1 MSNVNAF
8 LDSSIIYF
16 KKSNDTK
23 YHQFVELIAS
33 DRILIIN
40 DLVRLEVLQGI
51 NYKDKN
57 LYEKFV
63 KLFDSRFEVRE
74 INKDI
79 YQMAVVIDRHLKAE
93 GITLKKGKT
102 KDVAGVIDIV
112 NFCTAKYYE
121 CKIFH
126 NDDDFNKMEEV
137 HVKFLDDRLKNEET

>member
-1 MSNVNAF
+1 MNSF

-16 KKSNDTK
+16 KKSSDAK
-23 YHQFVELIAS
+23 YEEFKNLIAS
-33 DRILIIN
+33 DKILIIN

-57 LYEKFV
+57 LYKKFV
-63 KLFDSRFEVRE
+63 RLFDSRFEVRE

-79 YQMAVVIDRHLKAE
+79 YQMAITIDRHLKAE

-121 CKIFH
+121 CEIFH
-126 NDDDFNKMEEV
+126 NDEDFNKIEEV
-137 HVKFLDDRLKNEET
+137 YVKFFVV

>member
-1 MSNVNAF
+1 MNSF

-23 YHQFVELIAS
+23 YHKYKELIAS

-57 LYEKFV
+57 LYKKFV
-63 KLFDSRFEVRE
+63 KLFDSRFEIRE

-79 YQMAVVIDRHLKAE
+79 YQMVIKIDRLLKAE
-93 GITLKKGKT
+93 GVTLKKGKT
-102 KDVAGVIDIV
+102 KDIAGVIDIV

-121 CKIFH
+121 CEIFH

-137 HVKFLDDRLKNEET
+137 YVKFLEGN

>member
-1 MSNVNAF
+1 MNSF

-16 KKSNDTK
+16 KKSNDVK

-79 YQMAVVIDRHLKAE
+79 YQMAINIDRLLKAE

-102 KDVAGVIDIV
+102 KDIAGVIDIV

-121 CKIFH
+121 CEIFH

-137 HVKFLDDRLKNEET
+137 YVKYKF